1 MADMAESC
9 AELPEI
15 MPPVAVRAIWWMLLQ
30 MPPEEP
36 KCMDWMGAKGKCLAY
51 EENQKLRASC

>member
-15 MPPVAVRAIWWMLLQ
+15 MSPVATRAIWWMLLQ
-30 MPPEEP
+30 MPPEGPE
-36 KCMDWMGAKGKCLAY
+36 CMD
-51 EENQKLRASC
+51 